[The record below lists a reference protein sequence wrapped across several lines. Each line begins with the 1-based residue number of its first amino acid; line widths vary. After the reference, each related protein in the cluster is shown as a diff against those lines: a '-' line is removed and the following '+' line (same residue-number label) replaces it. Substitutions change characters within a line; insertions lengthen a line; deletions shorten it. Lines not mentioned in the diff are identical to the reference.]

1 MGEASVAI
9 GATARAGIDG
19 VGRLTS
25 RTWAAL
31 AVSCLIGLVGR
42 YLGGAWIL
50 LADFLAAALAYGA
63 LYRAAF
69 DGPAGLVGLRWGREE
84 ALMAGVQLLLGLVFL
99 VVITVLL
106 VVVGAVALGVAR
118 AAAPGFDATSAEAW
132 RAALSGP
139 LAAFV
144 TALAPLA
151 SLAVLAWLAARL
163 ALAPAAS
170 IAEGRLRV
178 FSAFDLT
185 KGRAG
190 LLVVLGFVFYLPS
203 VLIAASGKAAFD
215 GGVAFLVQA
224 AAVGLYYFCVA
235 PAWTAACVHVY
246 RHAPSLAVAQPS
258 EV

>member
-1 MGEASVAI
+1 MGEASIAI
-9 GATARAGIDG
+9 GATARAGIAG
-19 VGRLTS
+19 VSRLTP

-31 AVSCLIGLVGR
+31 AAACLIGLTGR
-42 YLGGAWIL
+42 YLGAAWIL
-50 LADFLAAALAYGA
+50 PADFVAAALAYGA

-69 DGPAGLVGLRWGREE
+69 DGPAGLVGLRCGREE
-84 ALMAGVQLLLGLVFL
+84 VLIAGVQLLLGLVFL
-99 VVITVLL
+99 VVTVVLL
-106 VVVGAVALGVAR
+106 VLVGAVALGVAR
-118 AAAPGFDATSAEAW
+118 AAAPGFDATSAQAW

-151 SLAVLAWLAARL
+151 SLAILAWLAARL

-170 IAEGRLRV
+170 IAAGRLQV
-178 FSAFDLT
+178 LSAFDLT

-190 LLVVLGFVFYLPS
+190 LLVVLGLVFYLPS
-203 VLIAASGKAAFD
+203 VLIAVSGQAAFD
-215 GGVAFLVQA
+215 GLGAGLVQVA
-224 AAVGLYYFCVA
+224 ALGLYYFCVA

-258 EV
+258 EA

>member
-1 MGEASVAI
+1 MGEASIAI
-9 GATARAGIDG
+9 GATARAGIAG
-19 VGRLTS
+19 VTHLAP

-31 AVSCLIGLVGR
+31 AAACLVGLLGR
-42 YLGGAWIL
+42 YLGGAFVL
-50 LADFLAAALAYGA
+50 LADFVAAALAYGA

-69 DGPAGLVGLRWGREE
+69 DGPTGLAGLRCGREE
-84 ALMAGVQLLLGLVFL
+84 ALIAAVQLLLGVVFL
-99 VVITVLL
+99 VVIAVLL

-118 AAAPGFDATSAEAW
+118 AAAPGFDATSSEAW

-139 LAAFV
+139 LAAF
-144 TALAPLA
+144 AASLAPLA

-170 IAEGRLRV
+170 IAAGRLRV
-178 FSAFDLT
+178 LSAFDLT

-190 LLVVLGFVFYLPS
+190 LLVALGLVFYLPS
-203 VLIAASGKAAFD
+203 VLIAVSGKAAFD
-215 GGVAFLVQA
+215 GAGAFLVQA

-246 RHAPSLAVAQPS
+246 RHAPSLAVAEPS
-258 EV
+258 EA